1 MSNRVLFFFLFSIV
15 FLSSAD
21 TLINHPENKKV
32 YICDSAN
39 SKKHHLKSNCKGMEK
54 YESDVVKITQ
64 EEAVE
69 KGKTELCGYED

>member
-1 MSNRVLFFFLFSIV
+1 MANRVLFLFLFSII

-21 TLINHPENKKV
+21 KTISHPESKKV
-32 YICDSAN
+32 YICDSAS
-39 SKKHHLKSNCKGMEK
+39 SKKYHLKSNCKGLEK
-54 YESDVVKITQ
+54 CESEVVKMTK